1 LADSDAT
8 DMELHISSDAH
19 HQTKKFR
26 QRGREV
32 IAIRRRKKQ
41 GRSAPVP
48 ADSDSVP
55 EARTTPLRRGCFLK
69 RWRRLPLGTLKTL
82 SLTTAAAADC
92 NGSSGNSE
100 EEEEEEEEGNASMV
114 VPSNGTVTALTAIS
128 KQKSKIAKKEKTPSK
143 P

>member
-1 LADSDAT
+1 MLAST
-8 DMELHISSDAH
+8 MPEP
-19 HQTKKFR
+19 
-26 QRGREV
+26 
-32 IAIRRRKKQ
+32 
-41 GRSAPVP
+41 PVP

-92 NGSSGNSE
+92 DGSSGNSE
-100 EEEEEEEEGNASMV
+100 EEEEEEGNASMA

-128 KQKSKIAKKEKTPSK
+128 KQKARLQRKKKTARK

>member
-1 LADSDAT
+1 MLQTWNYTSLQ
-8 DMELHISSDAH
+8 MHII
-19 HQTKKFR
+19 R

-32 IAIRRRKKQ
+32 RAIRRRKKR

-92 NGSSGNSE
+92 DGSSGNSE
-100 EEEEEEEEGNASMV
+100 EEEEEEEEGNASMA
-114 VPSNGTVTALTAIS
+114 VPSNDTVTALTAIS
-128 KQKSKIAKKEKTPSK
+128 KQKARLQRKKK
-143 P
+143 PQANPRL

>member
-1 LADSDAT
+1 
-8 DMELHISSDAH
+8 MELHTSSDAH

-26 QRGREV
+26 QKGGREV
-32 IAIRRRKKQ
+32 RAIRRRKKR

-48 ADSDSVP
+48 ADSDSIP

-82 SLTTAAAADC
+82 SLTAAAAADADC
-92 NGSSGNSE
+92 DGSSGNSE
-100 EEEEEEEEGNASMV
+100 EEEEEEEGNASTV

-128 KQKSKIAKKEKTPSK
+128 KQKARLQRKKEKTLGCNSLG
-143 P
+143 

>member
-1 LADSDAT
+1 MLQTWNYTSLQ
-8 DMELHISSDAH
+8 MHIIR
-19 HQTKKFR
+19 K
-26 QRGREV
+26 RGREV
-32 IAIRRRKKQ
+32 RAIRRRKKR

-55 EARTTPLRRGCFLK
+55 EARTTPLRRGCLLK

-92 NGSSGNSE
+92 DGSSGNSE
-100 EEEEEEEEGNASMV
+100 EEEEEEEGNASMA

-128 KQKSKIAKKEKTPSK
+128 KQKARLQRKKKTARK

>member
-1 LADSDAT
+1 
-8 DMELHISSDAH
+8 MELNISSDAH

-26 QRGREV
+26 QRGGEV
-32 IAIRRRKKQ
+32 RARRRRKKR

-69 RWRRLPLGTLKTL
+69 RRRRLPLGTVKTL

-92 NGSSGNSE
+92 DGSNGNREEE

-114 VPSNGTVTALTAIS
+114 VPSNGTVTALIAIS
-128 KQKSKIAKKEKTPSK
+128 KQKARLQRKKK
-143 P
+143 PQANPRF

>member
-26 QRGREV
+26 QRGGEV
-32 IAIRRRKKQ
+32 RARRRRKKR

-69 RWRRLPLGTLKTL
+69 RWRRLPLGTVKTL
-82 SLTTAAAADC
+82 SLTTAAVADC
-92 NGSSGNSE
+92 DGSNGNSE
-100 EEEEEEEEGNASMV
+100 GEEEEGNASMV

-128 KQKSKIAKKEKTPSK
+128 KPKARLQRKKK
-143 P
+143 PQANPRF